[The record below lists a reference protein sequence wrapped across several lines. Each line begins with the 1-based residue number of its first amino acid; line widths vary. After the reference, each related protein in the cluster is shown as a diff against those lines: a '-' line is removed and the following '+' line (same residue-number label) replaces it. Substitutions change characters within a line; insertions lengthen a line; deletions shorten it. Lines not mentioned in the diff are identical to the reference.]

1 MIGSLR
7 GQVLERHGEGTTL
20 IEVGGVGYLVTV
32 TPRTLAEL
40 EPTSPAFLYIHH
52 HIREDAQTLFGF
64 LTRDEKN
71 TFQIL
76 LATHGVGPSLAMAV
90 LGTLSP
96 VALFEVVASSD
107 LAALTMVPGV
117 GKKTAERLL
126 IELKNRLSLPI
137 LDNHEPSNGS
147 RPRVISDV
155 REALLGLGYVESEI
169 REVLRD
175 VSVQDGAESLLRDAL
190 QALGARRAG

>member
-1 MIGSLR
+1 
-7 GQVLERHGEGTTL
+7 
-20 IEVGGVGYLVTV
+20 
-32 TPRTLAEL
+32 LAEL

-137 LDNHEPSNGS
+137 LDNHEPSNGT
-147 RPRVISDV
+147 RPSVISDV
-155 REALLGLGYVESEI
+155 REALLGLGYIESEI

-175 VSVQDGAESLLRDAL
+175 VSVQDGAETLLRDAL